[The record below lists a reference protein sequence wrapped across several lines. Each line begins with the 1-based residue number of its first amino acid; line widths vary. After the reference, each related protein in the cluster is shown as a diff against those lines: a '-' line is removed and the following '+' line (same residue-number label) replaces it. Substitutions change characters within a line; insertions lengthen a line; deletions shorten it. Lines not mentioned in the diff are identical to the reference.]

1 MFDKDVILSRLI
13 PLLEIDS
20 VKSEPE
26 IDAPFGRGVKR
37 AFDYVFSL
45 AADMGFE
52 TKNYDNYIGEVIFG
66 KGEPFGV
73 LCHLDV
79 VPAGNLSAWIYPPF
93 TPTINDG
100 KLYCR
105 GAVDDKSAVISV
117 LSALYELKNRG
128 YLPKRQIRLIL
139 GCDEES
145 GWGCIEHYKK
155 CASLPEE
162 GFSPDADFPVI
173 YAEKGILH
181 LNYFFEKAKP
191 FFASGGVKANVV
203 CDYARAE
210 GDFDGLG
217 NKVREFLGK
226 SAHGSTPEKG
236 ENALFKMTD
245 FLEKCGFLNKGVTD
259 KLFISCEGAK
269 LLHDETGYL
278 TFSPNIATTDEKN
291 IYYTVDV
298 RYPATLQKSAVE
310 KVLKKIGDYTE
321 ISYQP
326 PLFSNKNG
334 KLVKTL
340 VGIYNEVSG
349 ENASP
354 IAIGGGTYARA
365 LKNGVAFGPCI
376 NEEGDTVHMP
386 NEYITLST
394 LIKMTE
400 IYYKALY
407 ALCVK

>member
-37 AFDYVFSL
+37 ALDYVLSL

-191 FFASGGVKANVV
+191 FFA
-203 CDYARAE
+203 
-210 GDFDGLG
+210 
-217 NKVREFLGK
+217 VR
-226 SAHGSTPEKG
+226 
-236 ENALFKMTD
+236 
-245 FLEKCGFLNKGVTD
+245 
-259 KLFISCEGAK
+259 
-269 LLHDETGYL
+269 
-278 TFSPNIATTDEKN
+278 
-291 IYYTVDV
+291 
-298 RYPATLQKSAVE
+298 
-310 KVLKKIGDYTE
+310 
-321 ISYQP
+321 
-326 PLFSNKNG
+326 
-334 KLVKTL
+334 
-340 VGIYNEVSG
+340 
-349 ENASP
+349 
-354 IAIGGGTYARA
+354 
-365 LKNGVAFGPCI
+365 
-376 NEEGDTVHMP
+376 
-386 NEYITLST
+386 
-394 LIKMTE
+394 
-400 IYYKALY
+400 
-407 ALCVK
+407 